1 MDIIPAEIIG
11 TMLLILLGD
20 GVVAAVLLAKSKA
33 ENSGW
38 IVITFGWGFAV
49 MVGAYSVGQFTGAHL
64 NPAVTLGIWI
74 NGGIDF
80 GEAIQYWIGEFIG
93 AAIGAVLVLGSYWQ
107 HFQQT
112 EDPGLKLAVL
122 LDGPRDPEHVLE
134 PVHGGRRHLRP
145 RARDPRDDRRRQQ
158 GGRPQWAGH
167 IACRLPRRRHR
178 LVARW
183 PDGVRDQPGA

>member
-11 TMLLILLGD
+11 TMLLVLLGD

-49 MVGAYSVGQFTGAHL
+49 MVGAYTVGQFSGAHL

-80 GEAIQYWIGEFIG
+80 GQAIQYWIGEF
-93 AAIGAVLVLGSYWQ
+93 V
-107 HFQQT
+107 
-112 EDPGLKLAVL
+112 
-122 LDGPRDPEHVLE
+122 
-134 PVHGGRRHLRP
+134 
-145 RARDPRDDRRRQQ
+145 
-158 GGRPQWAGH
+158 
-167 IACRLPRRRHR
+167 
-178 LVARW
+178 
-183 PDGVRDQPGA
+183 GVRLA